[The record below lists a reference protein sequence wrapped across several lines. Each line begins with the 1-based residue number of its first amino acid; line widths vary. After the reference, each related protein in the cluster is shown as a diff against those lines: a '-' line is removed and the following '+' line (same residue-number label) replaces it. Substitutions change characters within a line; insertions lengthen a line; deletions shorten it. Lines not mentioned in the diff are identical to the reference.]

1 MKIARRTGATAEVCS
16 GPPSRRRQTAR
27 SRAAAVACFV
37 ATGLISSSVVVP
49 GLALAAVPTFPDNL
63 VVFPNRDFVTVEGYQ
78 DHVGQ
83 VATLEVL
90 RAGQVVGSAKGTV
103 EAGDV
108 AFEVNHPGGYC
119 WGAGTNL
126 QVTPDIVA
134 GDKVTISFDG
144 AVVGDT
150 TVQDA
155 AVDAKATASGTTV
168 TVTGHVAAGVNVA
181 QLEQRV
187 VNPDLTATSI
197 ARRDI
202 RAIPGP
208 LVNSPKGGYSSGL
221 DVNTTTHVAT
231 ATYQFTGPDAA
242 DVAAIVARGGGER
255 MMSWQVEDAAANRQ
269 GLTIAEQGELGGPG
283 MGGCPVGPTQ
293 QNAPKPGEATVVR
306 SADKTKVQVS
316 WTPATPAPGAAAVTG
331 YSVEAVA
338 ATTGANG
345 EHTGSLVRVPPTATG
360 ATISNLVATENYSVE
375 VRSITGTLLSDA
387 FTAASAGGTGGGTPP
402 AGGTPNA
409 TFTKPTANPTTGA
422 GPVTLANATDGT
434 GTGAEIYYTTDGT
447 DPRLADLPS
456 DRANRY
462 TTPITITAAGTTLTF
477 VAFKADG
484 SFSDTGTAGPFQ
496 AGGTTT
502 GPAAPTG
509 VAVAGGVELA
519 TVRWNPVTGA
529 TKYVV
534 TATPPAPGAPVV
546 VEAGATA
553 TSVDVKPLV
562 GGVSY
567 SVTVAAANASGTGTA
582 SAALP
587 VTPTVNAVPR
597 VSITQARWK
606 ATDFRVGGTSS
617 ATSGTVSVYTSNP
630 NVTPAPAPIPG
641 MANQPLTAAVAPA
654 TGTTFDVRLRTGVP
668 PKPAQVWVKTSNGGV
683 AGPFTVTNG

>member
-1 MKIARRTGATAEVCS
+1 MKILSRTGTPAGVASDPPGTRRTFRT
-16 GPPSRRRQTAR
+16 
-27 SRAAAVACFV
+27 RAAVVASFV

-49 GLALAAVPTFPDNL
+49 GLAAAAVPTFPDNL
-63 VVFPNRDFVTVEGYQ
+63 VVFPNRDFVTIEGYQ
-78 DHVGQ
+78 DRVGQ
-83 VATLEVL
+83 TATIQVL
-90 RAGQVVGSAKGTV
+90 RGTQVVGSAQGVV

-119 WGAGTNL
+119 WGAGTSL

-168 TVTGHVAAGVNVA
+168 TVTGHVAAGVNAA

-187 VNPDLTATSI
+187 VNPDLTGTSI

-202 RAIPGP
+202 RAVPGP
-208 LVNSPKGGYSSGL
+208 LTASPKGGYSSGL
-221 DVNTTTHVAT
+221 AINGTTAT
-231 ATYQFTGPDAA
+231 ATYEFNGPDAA
-242 DVAAIVARGGGER
+242 NVAAIVARGGGER

-316 WTPATPAPGAAAVTG
+316 WTPATPAPGAAPVTG
-331 YSVEAVA
+331 YSVEAIA
-338 ATTGANG
+338 ATKGAGG
-345 EHTGSLVRVPPTATG
+345 EQTGSLVRVPATATA

-387 FTAASAGGTGGGTPP
+387 FTAPAAGGGTGTGTG
-402 AGGTPNA
+402 GGTPNA
-409 TFTKPTANPTTGA
+409 TFGRPTAGTTV
-422 GPVTLANATDGT
+422 PVTLTNAAD
-434 GTGAEIYYTTDGT
+434 GTGAEIYYTTDGS
-447 DPRLADLPS
+447 DPRVADLPS
-456 DRANRY
+456 DKAIRY
-462 TTPITITAAGTTLTF
+462 TAPITITAPNTTLNF

-496 AGGTTT
+496 PGAST
-502 GPAAPTG
+502 GLPVPTG
-509 VAVAGGVELA
+509 VSVAGGIELA
-519 TVRWNPVTGA
+519 TVKWALVPGA

-534 TATPPAPGAPVV
+534 TATPPTPGAPVV
-546 VEAGATA
+546 VEGGATA
-553 TSVDVKPLV
+553 TSIDVKPLV
-562 GGVSY
+562 GGTSY
-567 SVTVAAANASGTGTA
+567 NVTVAAANASGTGAA
-582 SAALP
+582 SAPIA
-587 VTPTVNAVPR
+587 VTPAVNTVPR
-597 VSITQARWK
+597 VSITSARYK
-606 ATDFRVGGTSS
+606 TGDFRVVGTSS
-617 ATSGTVSVYTSNP
+617 ATSGTVSVYASNP
-630 NVTPAPAPIPG
+630 NATPAPSPIAG
-641 MANQPLTAAVAPA
+641 MATQPLVAAVAPA
-654 TGTTFDVRLRTGVP
+654 TGTTFDVRLRAGVP

>member
-1 MKIARRTGATAEVCS
+1 MKILSRTRAPAGVTSE
-16 GPPSRRRQTAR
+16 PPAR
-27 SRAAAVACFV
+27 SRQTVGSRTAAVAGFV
-37 ATGLISSSVVVP
+37 AAGLISSSVVVP
-49 GLALAAVPTFPDNL
+49 GLAVAAAPTFPDNL

-83 VATLEVL
+83 TATIQVL
-90 RAGQVVGSAKGTV
+90 RGTQVVGSAQGVV

-168 TVTGHVAAGVNVA
+168 TVTGHVAAGVNAA

-187 VNPDLTATSI
+187 VNPDLTGTSI

-202 RAIPGP
+202 RAVPGP
-208 LVNSPKGGYSSGL
+208 LTAAPKGGYSSGL
-221 DVNTTTHVAT
+221 TINGTTAT
-231 ATYQFTGPDAA
+231 ATYEFNGPDAA
-242 DVAAIVARGGGER
+242 TVAGIVARGGGER
-255 MMSWQVEDAAANRQ
+255 MMSWQVQDADGNRQ

-331 YSVEAVA
+331 YSVEAIA
-338 ATTGANG
+338 ATKGANG
-345 EHTGSLVRVPPTATG
+345 EQTGSLVRVPATATA

-387 FTAASAGGTGGGTPP
+387 FTAPAAGGGGTGTG
-402 AGGTPNA
+402 GGTPNA
-409 TFTKPTANPTTGA
+409 TFGKPTAGTTV
-422 GPVTLANATDGT
+422 PVTLTNAADGA
-434 GTGAEIYYTTDGT
+434 GAEIYYTTDGS
-447 DPRLADLPS
+447 DPRVADLPS
-456 DRANRY
+456 DKATRY
-462 TTPITITAAGTTLTF
+462 TAPIAITAPNTTLNF

-496 AGGTTT
+496 PGAST
-502 GPAAPTG
+502 GLPAPTG
-509 VAVAGGVELA
+509 VSVAGGVELA
-519 TVRWNPVTGA
+519 TVKWALMSGA

-546 VEAGATA
+546 VEAGSTV
-553 TSVDVKPLV
+553 TSIDVKPLV
-562 GGVSY
+562 GGTSY
-567 SVTVAAANASGTGTA
+567 NVTVAAANASGTGAA
-582 SAALP
+582 SAPIA
-587 VTPTVNAVPR
+587 VTPAVNTVPR
-597 VSITQARWK
+597 VTITSARYK
-606 ATDFRVGGTSS
+606 TGDFRVVGTSS
-617 ATSGTVSVYTSNP
+617 AVSGTVSVYTTNP
-630 NVTPAPAPIPG
+630 NATPAPSPIAG
-641 MANQPLTAAVAPA
+641 MANQPLVAAVAPA
-654 TGTTFDVRLRTGVP
+654 TGTTFDVRLRAGLP
-668 PKPAQVWVKTSNGGV
+668 PRPAQVWVKTSNGGV